1 MHLNLFLRKTNWM
14 RNGKIKFWT
23 RFMYASQIHFLTSGI
38 WKFLVCSPVHWPSAT
53 KNEKKGNVLLDIFYV
68 FQLNQA
74 NSNSPFCPSAFFSRG
89 YLISSLICA
98 FFSSA
103 NLSKNSDSES
113 FSYRV
118 IRLCLICI
126 HIPQFGWLIK
136 WINFRS
142 TQYC

>member
-1 MHLNLFLRKTNWM
+1 
-14 RNGKIKFWT
+14 
-23 RFMYASQIHFLTSGI
+23 MYASQIHFLTSGI
-38 WKFLVCSPVHWPSAT
+38 WKFLVCSPFHWPSAT
-53 KNEKKGNVLLDIFYV
+53 KNEKILSVVYRKDGKEPFWNQFPKCSIFQKSRIGVKFSFSTYVLLDIFFV

-89 YLISSLICA
+89 YLILSLICA

-126 HIPQFGWLIK
+126 HVPQFG
-136 WINFRS
+136 
-142 TQYC
+142 